1 MEASSVPEVPMNE
14 NVGQFDKHNSK
25 FRRIISGNYK
35 IFYKSINEYVL
46 IVRVFDSRQ
55 DPISSTKQP

>member
-14 NVGQFDKHNSK
+14 NVGQFDEYNNK

-35 IFYKSINEYVL
+35 IFYKSINEYIL
-46 IVRVFDSRQ
+46 IVRIFDSRQ
-55 DPISSTKQP
+55 DPISSTK